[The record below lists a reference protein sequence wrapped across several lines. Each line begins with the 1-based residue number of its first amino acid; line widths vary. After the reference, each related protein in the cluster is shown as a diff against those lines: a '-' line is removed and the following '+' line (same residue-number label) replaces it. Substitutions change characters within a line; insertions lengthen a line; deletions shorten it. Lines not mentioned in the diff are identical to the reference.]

1 MLLSVQNLS
10 LSYGDIKV
18 LKNLSFDVEAGKV
31 FCILGESGC
40 GKTSLLKAV
49 RGFMDRDQGEI
60 YFQGERVFNKS
71 EKLVPGTPG
80 VAIVHQDFQLEPG
93 FTVFDII
100 RHHLNKYT
108 RDYQIQRTNE
118 LIEICNLT
126 KLRDKQAK
134 ELSGGQK
141 QKVALAKALIEEPPL
156 LILDEP
162 FSNLDNISKSDF
174 KEILRKVVKE
184 LNISLL
190 FVTHD
195 SKDAVTFSDEII
207 IVQNGNVLQQG
218 KPNNIVNQPAN
229 AYAAKLL
236 GLSNIIKGK
245 NIQDLYLAPIDVN
258 KYYWIPFGDIEVQKG
273 NQFQPNST
281 EHLGDEIIYSIPLG
295 DEVLKIKRF
304 SPIHEDSFNL
314 VVNRIIELD

>member
-1 MLLSVQNLS
+1 
-10 LSYGDIKV
+10 
-18 LKNLSFDVEAGKV
+18 
-31 FCILGESGC
+31 
-40 GKTSLLKAV
+40 
-49 RGFMDRDQGEI
+49 MDRDEGEI

-108 RDYQIQRTNE
+108 REYQIQRTKE
-118 LIEICNLT
+118 LIEICNLSE
-126 KLRDKQAK
+126 LQNKQAK

-162 FSNLDNISKSDF
+162 FSNLDNISKADF
-174 KEILRKVVKE
+174 KEILRKVVDE

-195 SKDAVTFSDEII
+195 SKDAITFSDEII

-218 KPNNIVNQPAN
+218 EPKNLVSKPTNS
-229 AYAAKLL
+229 YAARLL
-236 GLSNIIKGK
+236 GLSNIILGK
-245 NIQDLYLAPIDVN
+245 DIQQFFDESLIPD
-258 KYYWIPFGDIEVQKG
+258 KHYWVPFGAITIEEG
-273 NQFQPNST
+273 NQFEATST
-281 EHLGDEIIYSIPLG
+281 EFLGDEIIMNIRLSESI
-295 DEVLKIKRF
+295 LKIKSFEPFVQGKF
-304 SPIHEDSFNL
+304 SITITKAVL
-314 VVNRIIELD
+314 LD

>member
-18 LKNLSFDVEAGKV
+18 LKNLSFDVESGKV

-49 RGFMDRDQGEI
+49 RGFMDRDEGEI

-108 RDYQIQRTNE
+108 REYQIQRTKE
-118 LIEICNLT
+118 LIEICNLSE
-126 KLRDKQAK
+126 LQNKQAK

-162 FSNLDNISKSDF
+162 FSNLDNISKADF
-174 KEILRKVVKE
+174 KEILRKVVDE

-195 SKDAVTFSDEII
+195 SKDAITFSDEII

-218 KPNNIVNQPAN
+218 EPKNLVSKPTNS
-229 AYAAKLL
+229 YAARLL
-236 GLSNIIKGK
+236 GLSNIILGK
-245 NIQDLYLAPIDVN
+245 DIQQFFDESLIPD
-258 KYYWIPFGDIEVQKG
+258 KHYWVPFGAITIEEG
-273 NQFQPNST
+273 NQFEATST
-281 EHLGDEIIYSIPLG
+281 EFLGDEIIMNIRLSESI
-295 DEVLKIKRF
+295 LKIKSFEPFVQGKF
-304 SPIHEDSFNL
+304 SITITKAVL
-314 VVNRIIELD
+314 LD

>member
-18 LKNLSFDVEAGKV
+18 LKNLSFDVESGKV

-49 RGFMDRDQGEI
+49 RGFMDRDEGEI

-108 RDYQIQRTNE
+108 REYQIQRTKE
-118 LIEICNLT
+118 LIEICNLSE
-126 KLRDKQAK
+126 LQNKQAK

-162 FSNLDNISKSDF
+162 FSNLDNISKADF
-174 KEILRKVVKE
+174 KEILRKVVDE

-195 SKDAVTFSDEII
+195 SKDAITFSDEII

-218 KPNNIVNQPAN
+218 EPKKLVSKPTNS
-229 AYAAKLL
+229 YAARLL
-236 GLSNIIKGK
+236 GLSNIILGK
-245 NIQDLYLAPIDVN
+245 DIQQFFNESLIPD
-258 KYYWIPFGDIEVQKG
+258 KHYWVPFGAITIEEG
-273 NQFQPNST
+273 NQFEATST
-281 EHLGDEIIYSIPLG
+281 EFLGDEIIMNIRLSESI
-295 DEVLKIKRF
+295 LKIKSFEPFVEGKF
-304 SPIHEDSFNL
+304 SITITKAVL
-314 VVNRIIELD
+314 LD